1 MIRVVQDDAG
11 FDALGR
17 EWNGLL
23 AESRSNGL
31 FLTWEWLRA
40 WWRHLAEDR
49 RLSILVLSDG
59 DRLAAIAP
67 LALSPARGARLF
79 PSPALEFLGTGPVG
93 SDYLD
98 LIVRRGQEEEA
109 LRALAAHPLAE
120 QAVFRLH
127 RVRGDSS
134 LAWALAE
141 RLRERG
147 GSRVAADMEVCPFIR
162 LGGHTWDSFLETLG
176 PEHRSNLRR
185 RLKTLASRFDVSF
198 EPATGEAA
206 RGEAFA
212 SLLALHEMRWR
223 PRGGS
228 EAFHTPG
235 LRSFHE
241 EISRAAL
248 ARGWLRLYV
257 LRLDGRA
264 VAALYGFAY
273 GGRFYFYQSG
283 FDPAYARYGVGLVA
297 MGLAIRAAIEE
308 GLQEYDLLHGD
319 EAYKFLWAREV
330 RHLARLE
337 IYPPGAWGALQRRS
351 SVVWG
356 ATRGLARR
364 VVSRTALL
372 RLAQAMRPSSRQGA
386 DGSRLH

>member
-1 MIRVVQDDAG
+1 MIRVVGDSAG
-11 FDALGR
+11 FDALR
-17 EWNGLL
+17 KDWNDLL
-23 AESRSNGL
+23 ADSRSDGL
-31 FLTWEWLRA
+31 FLTWEWLRT

-49 RLSILVLSDG
+49 RLSILVLSDAG
-59 DRLAAIAP
+59 RPTAIAP
-67 LALSPARGARLF
+67 LALCRSRGVPLF
-79 PSPALEFLGTGPVG
+79 PSPALEFLGSGTVG

-98 LIVRRGQEEEA
+98 LIVRRGHEEEA
-109 LRALAAHPLAE
+109 LRAMAAHPLVE
-120 QAVFRLH
+120 RAVFSLR

-134 LAWALAE
+134 LAWALAV
-141 RLRERG
+141 RLGERG
-147 GSRVAADMEVCPFIR
+147 GSQIAAASEVCPFIR
-162 LGGHTWDSFLETLG
+162 LQGHTWDSFIESLG

-185 RLKTLASRFDVSF
+185 RLKALASRFEVRF
-198 EPATGEAA
+198 EPATDEAG
-206 RGEAFA
+206 RREALA

-228 EAFHTPG
+228 EAFHTAA

-241 EISRAAL
+241 EISRLAL

-283 FDPAYARYGVGLVA
+283 FDPRYTRYGVGLVT

-308 GLQEYDLLHGD
+308 GLMEYDLLHGD

-330 RHLARLE
+330 RRLARLE
-337 IYPPGAWGALQRRS
+337 IYPPGAWGALQHGS
-351 SVVWG
+351 SAVWG

-364 VVSRTALL
+364 MVSWAGLL
-372 RLAQAMRPSSRQGA
+372 KPAQATRPLSRQDA
-386 DGSRLH
+386 DGSRVH